1 MDKQSRIEELRDAIF
16 SNVEI
21 ELVESLP
28 LCNRET
34 EVLFYYDIKEK
45 GGYYF
50 LDEIYYIFYIAR
62 IDGQVEEA
70 KVEEII
76 PEDLKSEIEFS
87 QIPYDSEDDGLED
100 LEEEYG
106 RLYLWFAELGFKDE
120 LNQEEKEKLR
130 RLKQIFEKLVPDSV
144 LRDLY
149 LALGYSMFDYID
161 TQLAQ

>member
-50 LDEIYYIFYIAR
+50 LDEISACS
-62 IDGQVEEA
+62 
-70 KVEEII
+70 
-76 PEDLKSEIEFS
+76 L
-87 QIPYDSEDDGLED
+87 
-100 LEEEYG
+100 
-106 RLYLWFAELGFKDE
+106 
-120 LNQEEKEKLR
+120 
-130 RLKQIFEKLVPDSV
+130 
-144 LRDLY
+144 
-149 LALGYSMFDYID
+149 
-161 TQLAQ
+161 